1 MRVLLLHPD
10 DSPLTGPWSRQHWD
24 LIIDLGSSSS
34 FSSDRWAQHFR
45 CPVLRSESFRRG
57 LDDAHKVSEIFSI
70 PRRRLVDEEGID
82 WWDLVS
88 LLVAPQA
95 FELLAF
101 QRLAEEIKPEQE
113 LWSTRCGGAVRTF
126 EALLGRPIPAFGN
139 GILAR
144 SVARAMHYAG
154 LVRRFSPAQFK
165 EIFLDKYD
173 PAYDWRSRITS
184 KSRPRSEP
192 VVLVPSA
199 YGNVSRSAS
208 AFAGLLPKQ
217 SFLMIATRE
226 SAKKFLP
233 PPNLEIRDLFAY
245 AAHTSHGAETDSL
258 LNRWFDL
265 SKEFEAVPEL
275 HVLTRAGILDPVAL
289 WIRSGLGVRNA
300 WREVLE
306 REPVQ
311 AVLCGDDSNI
321 YTRLPVLLAARRG
334 IPTVDFHHGAID
346 GRYMLKELPCDLYLA
361 KNEMERDYLVRL
373 CGLSAEKIAIAAPPA
388 EKLSTNFHPDQKR
401 KTSAIFFS
409 EPYENAG
416 MRAEEVYAEILPEL
430 FRLAIANRRGL
441 VIKLHPFESRKQR
454 RRIVVDVL
462 GPEAARRV
470 SVIDGLLTPELLAH
484 AWFGVTVESTSVID
498 CLQNGVCGFLCG
510 WLSLSPY
517 GYAQQY
523 ARFGVGEIL
532 KDAKRI
538 SEIPERVKEFH
549 SQPPPFHLSS
559 TVDPVLLQEWL
570 TARERSAVR
579 SAS

>member
-24 LIIDLGSSSS
+24 LIIDLGKSSS
-34 FSSDRWAQHFR
+34 FSADRWAQHFR

-95 FELLAF
+95 FELLSLERVAH
-101 QRLAEEIKPEQE
+101 QVKPDHEF
-113 LWSTRCGGAVRTF
+113 WSTRPGGTVCIF
-126 EALLGRPIPAFGN
+126 EALLGRPIHAFGT
-139 GILAR
+139 GVLSR
-144 SVARAMHYAG
+144 SAARAMHYAG

-184 KSRPRSEP
+184 KPRPRSEP
-192 VVLVPSA
+192 VVLLPSA
-199 YGNVSRSAS
+199 YGNVSRTAS
-208 AFAGLLPKQ
+208 AFARLLPRQ

-226 SAKKFLP
+226 SAKKFVP
-233 PPNLEIRDLFAY
+233 PANLEIRDLFAY
-245 AAHTSHGAETDSL
+245 AARRSHAERDSL
-258 LNRWFDL
+258 LNRWL
-265 SKEFEAVPEL
+265 ELRKEFEAVPEL
-275 HVLTRAGILDPVAL
+275 RLLDRAGVIDPMPG
-289 WIRSGLGVRNA
+289 WIGSGIGVRNA
-300 WREVLE
+300 WREVLQH
-306 REPVQ
+306 EPVQ
-311 AVLCGDDSNI
+311 AVLCGDDSNL

-361 KNEMERDYLVRL
+361 KSEMERDYLVRV
-373 CGLSAEKIAIAAPPA
+373 CGLPAEKIVIAAAVA
-388 EKLSTNFHPDQKR
+388 EKNNLDAPPDQR
-401 KTSAIFFS
+401 SAASAIFFS

-430 FRLAIANRRGL
+430 FRVANANQRGL
-441 VIKLHPFESRKQR
+441 VIKLHPFESRHRR

-462 GPEAARRV
+462 GPEAARMV
-470 SVIDGLLTPELLAH
+470 NVVDGPLTLELLAQ
-484 AWFGVTVESTSVID
+484 AWFGVTVESSSVID
-498 CLQNGVCGFLCG
+498 CLQNGVCCFLCG
-510 WLSLSPY
+510 WLPLSPY
-517 GYAQQY
+517 GYAQHY
-523 ARFGVGEIL
+523 ARFRVGKIL
-532 KDAKRI
+532 EDATKI
-538 SEIPERVKEFH
+538 ADIPEHVKQFYSEPASFRVPSK
-549 SQPPPFHLSS
+549 L
-559 TVDPVLLQEWL
+559 DPVLLQEWL
-570 TARERSAVR
+570 TARDRSAVR